1 MKMTASQ
8 PLSGKTSEEI
18 SQLANSFLEK
28 IPRNTRIGNKS
39 LRDKLEWSEDLYI
52 SIKRKLI
59 EDGKIMTG
67 RGQGGSVFLP
77 PDIPEEKFINN
88 PPDNSDSYKDEAPQ
102 NLYVNEKSLYKPILD
117 TIRTTWKKEQGFD
130 DFIAEDTSF
139 GGRRPDGV
147 WARPDITVVAYTAY
161 AYVPGKI
168 FDVITFEIKNYNNI
182 SVTAVYEALAHRRA
196 ATRSYVLIQVSQD
209 KLDEFKEIKLPDVAD
224 EAARHGIGII
234 IATDPGNYDTWEIK
248 EEPSRINPDPMRLDK
263 FIREQ
268 LPEGTRDQ
276 IIKWFRS

>member
-88 PPDNSDSYKDEAPQ
+88 PPDNSDSYEDEAPQ
-102 NLYVNEKSLYKPILD
+102 NLYVNEKSFSSNL
-117 TIRTTWKKEQGFD
+117 
-130 DFIAEDTSF
+130 
-139 GGRRPDGV
+139 
-147 WARPDITVVAYTAY
+147 
-161 AYVPGKI
+161 
-168 FDVITFEIKNYNNI
+168 
-182 SVTAVYEALAHRRA
+182 AL
-196 ATRSYVLIQVSQD
+196 
-209 KLDEFKEIKLPDVAD
+209 K
-224 EAARHGIGII
+224 
-234 IATDPGNYDTWEIK
+234 
-248 EEPSRINPDPMRLDK
+248 
-263 FIREQ
+263 
-268 LPEGTRDQ
+268 
-276 IIKWFRS
+276 